1 MKKVKD
7 SSWERVHRFLTYS
20 LLEKHQVPTKL
31 ILDDLSVEELV
42 ECLALFLVVLVLIAT
57 IALLP
62 IW

>member
-7 SSWERVHRFLTYS
+7 SSWERVHLFLTSS

-31 ILDDLSVEELV
+31 IPDDLSVGELV
-42 ECLALFLVVLVLIAT
+42 ECLALFLVVLVLIGT